1 MIDLPPSAVEPSLLP
16 SRNRKADRFFESATP
31 DADATMRPLT
41 GSDEITHF
49 DVVIVGGGAA
59 GLTLALS
66 LPKHLSVAILM
77 KDEPLESSTYY
88 AQGGVAA
95 VWAQDDTVDEHIA
108 DTLIAG
114 AGLCHEEAVRF
125 TVEHSREAIEFL
137 LAQGVKFTLDENSDD
152 LHLTQEGGHSRRR
165 IAHVADATGRAVATT
180 LLERVRECQNVTLLD
195 HMVAIDVITTNSLAQ
210 HFDAPFTEPNRAVG
224 VYALDTKAHRVLTLS
239 AGFVALA
246 CGGVSKAYL
255 YTSNPDI
262 ATGDGI
268 AMAWRAGCRV
278 ANLEFNQF
286 HPTCLYHPEAR
297 SFLLTEALRGE
308 GAYLRLP
315 PCDHHP
321 EGERFMLRFDSRGE
335 LAPRDIVALT
345 IDFEMKRLGL
355 RHVYLDITHKDPEFV
370 KAHFPTLYARLL
382 EFGIDITQDQIP
394 VVPAAHYTC
403 GGVVVNQQ
411 GQTDV
416 LNLYALGETSFTGL
430 HGANRMASNS
440 LLECFVY
447 AMSAA
452 AHIRDSHAHAAPSVP
467 MIPIWHIQGYIQDN
481 ADQDEAVIL
490 LQNWDELRHTMW
502 HYVGI
507 VRSNKR
513 LHRALNRI
521 LLLKQEMQ
529 DYYDS
534 FALNKNLIELRNLLL
549 VSELIVRCALRRH
562 ESRGLHYNRDFPQSL
577 PTPAD
582 VVLTPAMPSA
592 V

>member
-224 VYALDTKAHRVLTLS
+224 VYVLDTKAHRVLTLS

-467 MIPIWHIQGYIQDN
+467 MVPIWHIQDYIQDN

-513 LHRALNRI
+513 LHRALSRI

-529 DYYDS
+529 DYYGS